1 MLYNFL
7 KTALRNLNRQRG
19 FTLLNVLGIGIGIAV
34 TVLTYRY
41 VHFELNFNRNFANYD
56 RIVRMVTKAV
66 KSSGETEFYSGAQ
79 TSAMIAAKNSVSLFE
94 ASSRVREYWPTVI
107 VPGPTGGQPL
117 KKLNLQSGQMGYFA
131 EPDFFRI
138 FNFKWL
144 DGQKTD
150 ALNEPNTLVM
160 ARNTAE
166 RCFDRWEDAL
176 GQTVL
181 VDQIPMVVRGVIE
194 DPPYNCDIPVQ
205 VIVSYAT
212 LLAEKDR
219 FDYLE
224 SWSRNRYYDQLFA
237 LLYDGKQLAAADAQV
252 AEVGKKEYAD
262 VPVVK
267 QWGITSHMLE
277 PLSALHFDK
286 RFGSPG
292 GKRIEK
298 SKLRIVMAVGLLVLC
313 MACFNFINL
322 STAQSLRR
330 MKEIGIRKALGGSRS
345 TLFGRFMGETA
356 LITALAILLG
366 AGLAQSALP
375 LLENFSDIPAE
386 IPLFSPLILGLL
398 LALGLGVT
406 LLAGFYPALVLSGF
420 NPIKALKSEIPAQ
433 DRSGIS
439 LRKGLVALQFAIAQ
453 ALIIGTIVT
462 LAQMNYIR
470 NLDLGFDQGLVYN
483 FRFDSDSLTLS
494 KMNGLKDRLLK
505 IPGVESVSLHSQPPS
520 SGGSWQTNF
529 TVGRGNEEPDF
540 MTTYKFC
547 DADFQR
553 TYGLELLA
561 GKWFGPGDTISGYVI
576 NETLMRKV
584 GIASPEEAVGQELRL
599 EREPW
604 YPIVGV
610 VKDFHNLSVHDEI
623 APITIGSYRDLYTG
637 AGVKINPKNIAA
649 SIASIRKVF
658 DDTYP
663 GQVFNG
669 EFFDE
674 SLARLYITEN
684 RMTRIC
690 ETFAGLAIIISCL
703 GLLGLAYYSAQQRT
717 REIGIRKVLG
727 ASVTSVIGLMAKGF
741 LGPVIISMA
750 VAAPVAWYYLNGW
763 LRNFVYHIDMGWWM
777 FALAG
782 ISGILIAFLT
792 VGFHSVRA
800 ALSNPVNSLRA
811 D

>member
-7 KTALRNLNRQRG
+7 KTAFRNLNRQKG

-34 TVLTYRY
+34 TVLTYRF
-41 VHFELNFNRNFANYD
+41 VHFELNFNRNFSNYD

-66 KSSGETEFYSGAQ
+66 KSSGETEFYTGAQ
-79 TSAMIAAKNSVSLFE
+79 TSAMVAAKNSVSLFE

-107 VPGPTGGQPL
+107 VPDPAGGQPL

-138 FNFKWL
+138 FDFKWL
-144 DGQKTD
+144 DGQKNG
-150 ALNEPNTLVM
+150 ALNEPNALVM
-160 ARNTAE
+160 ARTTAE

-194 DPPYNCDIPVQ
+194 DAPYNSDMPVQ
-205 VIVSYAT
+205 VIISYAT
-212 LLAEKDR
+212 LLAEKDK
-219 FDYLE
+219 FDYVE
-224 SWSRNRYYDQLFA
+224 SWSRNRYYDQMFA
-237 LLYDGKQLAAADAQV
+237 LLYDSKQLEAANAQV
-252 AEVGKKEYAD
+252 AEVGKKEYAE

-267 QWGITSHMLE
+267 QWGITSHLLE
-277 PLSALHFDK
+277 PMAALHFDK

-298 SKLRIVMAVGLLVLC
+298 SKLWTVMAIGLLVLC

-330 MKEIGIRKALGGSRS
+330 MKEIGIRKTLGGSRGM
-345 TLFGRFMGETA
+345 LFGRFMGETA
-356 LITALAILLG
+356 LITLLAILLG
-366 AGLAQSALP
+366 AVLAQTALP
-375 LLENFSDIPAE
+375 LLEHFSDIPAE

-398 LALGLGVT
+398 PALGIGVT
-406 LLAGFYPALVLSGF
+406 LLAGFYPALILSGF
-420 NPIKALKSEIPAQ
+420 NPIRALKKEAPAQ
-433 DRSGIS
+433 DRTGIS
-439 LRKGLVALQFAIAQ
+439 MRKGLVVLQFAIAQ

-462 LAQMNYIR
+462 LEQMNFIR
-470 NLDLGFDQGLVYN
+470 NLDLGFEQGLVYN
-483 FRFDSDSLTLS
+483 FRFDSDSLSQS
-494 KMNGLKDRLLK
+494 KMNSLKERILK

-520 SGGSWQTNF
+520 SWGSWQTNF

-561 GKWFGPGDTISGYVI
+561 GQWFGPSDTTTGYVI

-599 EREPW
+599 ENEPW

-610 VKDFHNLSVHDEI
+610 VKDFHALSIHDEI
-623 APITIGSYRDLYTG
+623 APITIGSYKGLYTG

-649 SIASIRKVF
+649 TTTSIRKVF

-674 SLARLYITEN
+674 SIAQYYIAEN

-690 ETFAGLAIIISCL
+690 ETFAGLAIAISCL

-727 ASVTSVIGLMAKGF
+727 ASVVSVVGLLVRGF
-741 LGPVIISMA
+741 LLPVA
-750 VAAPVAWYYLNGW
+750 VSLAIAAPVAWYFLNEW
-763 LRNFVYHIDMGWWM
+763 LHNFVYHIDMGWWV

-782 ISGILIAFLT
+782 IAGILIAFLT
-792 VGFHSVRA
+792 VGFHSMKA